1 MGRKGK
7 GRGKRGV
14 GERREG
20 KKGRRGK
27 GEGRKRGREEKGK
40 GRGRVAPWLLGGGV
54 DAPGGNLPTSRNIL

>member
-7 GRGKRGV
+7 GRGERGV

-20 KKGRRGK
+20 KKGRGGK
-27 GEGRKRGREEKGK
+27 GEGEGK
-40 GRGRVAPWLLGGGV
+40 GCTMAVGEV